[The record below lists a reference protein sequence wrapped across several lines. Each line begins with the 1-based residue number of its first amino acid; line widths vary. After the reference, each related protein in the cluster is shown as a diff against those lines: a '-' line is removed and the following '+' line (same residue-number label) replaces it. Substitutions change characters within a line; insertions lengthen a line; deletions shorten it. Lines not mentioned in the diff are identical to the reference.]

1 MRWNVSIAALAAS
14 WGVISLIVSGVD
26 LGAPVLVFWRLS
38 LAALTIGLVSLALG
52 RRSLLRLPRPAG
64 PVVLVGVV
72 LAAHWFLFFE
82 TIKLASVAVAVL
94 TVYTA
99 PIFLALLAPLFLP
112 ERRSRV
118 ALAALVPAAAGLV
131 LIALAGEGG
140 AHARPLALVTGLAAA
155 ITYAGLVIATK
166 RLTATLH
173 PAAIAFWA
181 YAVAAV
187 VLTPALFLSARVLPE
202 SALDAL
208 GLVGLGIVFTGISGF
223 IYISLLGRVTAQAIG
238 ILAFLEPVSAA
249 LLAWAAL
256 DEPLGPTVLAGGAL
270 VLAAGLAIVL
280 YEPAEPV
287 ALEAAG
293 IGSKTQ

>member
-14 WGVISLIVSGVD
+14 WGVISLIVAGVD
-26 LGAPVLVFWRLS
+26 LSAPVLVFWRLS

-52 RRSLLRLPRPAG
+52 RRSLLRLPRRAWR
-64 PVVLVGVV
+64 VVLVGVV

-99 PIFLALLAPLFLP
+99 PIFLSLLAPLLLP

-118 ALAALVPAAAGLV
+118 ALAALVPAGAGLA
-131 LIALAGEGG
+131 LIALAGEDGT
-140 AHARPLALVTGLAAA
+140 HARPLALVTGLAAA
-155 ITYAGLVIATK
+155 ITYAALVIATK

-173 PAAIAFWA
+173 PATIAFWA
-181 YAVAAV
+181 YSVAAA
-187 VLTPALFLSARVLPE
+187 VLTPALALSARVLPE
-202 SALDAL
+202 TALDAL
-208 GLVGLGIVFTGISGF
+208 GLVGLGVVLTGISGF

-249 LLAWAAL
+249 LLAWLVL
-256 DEPLGPTVLAGGAL
+256 DEALGAAVLAGGGL
-270 VLAAGLAIVL
+270 VLAAGVLVVL
-280 YEPAEPV
+280 YEPAESV

-293 IGSKTQ
+293 IGSTVP

>member
-14 WGVISLIVSGVD
+14 WGVISLIVAGVD

-38 LAALTIGLVSLALG
+38 LAALTIGLVSVALG
-52 RRSLLRLPRPAG
+52 RRALLRLPRPAG
-64 PVVLVGVV
+64 PLLLVGAV

-99 PIFLALLAPLFLP
+99 PIFLSLLAPLLLP

-118 ALAALVPAAAGLV
+118 ALLALVPAAAGLV
-131 LIALAGEGG
+131 LIALAGEAG
-140 AHARPLALVTGLAAA
+140 AHARPLALATGLAAA
-155 ITYAGLVIATK
+155 ITYAVLVIATK

-173 PAAIAFWA
+173 PATIAFWA

-187 VLTPALFLSARVLPE
+187 VLAPALVFAARVLPA
-202 SALDAL
+202 SALDTL
-208 GLVGLGIVFTGISGF
+208 GLAGLGILFTGISGF
-223 IYISLLGRVTAQAIG
+223 IYITLLGRVTAQAIG

-249 LLAWAAL
+249 LLAWVAL
-256 DEPLGPTVLAGGAL
+256 DEPLGPAVLVGGAL
-270 VLAAGLAIVL
+270 VLAAGLAVVV

-293 IGSKTQ
+293 IGSAPS